1 MASRVRVVIAM
12 RSANPAG
19 IWHWPESATAQL
31 AREFPE
37 VEFCGYPRPIDAPLD
52 EAAAAAGA
60 ELFRDAD
67 AAIAW
72 RLDPRLYRGSERL
85 RWIHCPSAAVHQLL
99 TPELIRSPIVVT
111 NGASVHAATVAEH
124 GLAMMLAL
132 ARGLPQACA
141 DQAARRWRPQP
152 WLGGL
157 RRLGGA
163 TALLLGMGRI
173 GRALAPRLAAME
185 MHVIGVRRH
194 PERPAPGC
202 AEMHAPAALDG
213 LLPRADWLILALPAT
228 PTTDRLLGADQ
239 LALLPPHALV
249 VNLGR
254 GPALDEAALAAALN
268 AGRLAGAA
276 LDVFE
281 HEPLAPDSPLWS
293 APGCLITPHV
303 AAAVP
308 DTWQRQTELVS
319 AHLRRFLAG
328 EPLEPLV
335 DKQRGY

>member
-1 MASRVRVVIAM
+1 MPDLAMPELEADSPLAVLRRVFGFPSFRGLQQQAVERITGGGDALVLMPTGAGKSVCYQVPALCRAGTAIVISPLIALMDDQVAAM
-12 RSANPAG
+12 R
-19 IWHWPESATAQL
+19 QL
-31 AREFPE
+31 G
-37 VEFCGYPRPIDAPLD
+37 V
-52 EAAAAAGA
+52 AAAALRR
-60 ELFRDAD
+60 E
-67 AAIAW
+67 
-72 RLDPRLYRGSERL
+72 LDP
-85 RWIHCPSAAVHQLL
+85 Q
-99 TPELIRSPIVVT
+99 
-111 NGASVHAATVAEH
+111 EH
-124 GLAMMLAL
+124 
-132 ARGLPQACA
+132 R
-141 DQAARRWRPQP
+141 
-152 WLGGL
+152 
-157 RRLGGA
+157 
-163 TALLLGMGRI
+163 RI
-173 GRALAPRLAAME
+173 GRELAPRLAAME

-194 PERPAPGC
+194 PERPAPSC
-202 AEMHAPAALDG
+202 AEMHSPAALVG

-228 PTTDRLLGADQ
+228 PATDRLVGAEQ
-239 LALLPPHALV
+239 LSLLPPHAVV

-254 GPALDEAALAAALN
+254 GPALDEAALAAALT